1 MSVIY
6 KYLNTINRIY
16 YFLLLIY
23 TVGEYAVTLQKDT
36 TIKLHTLIP
45 AVSRFVS
52 FIFLLCLTFVLSA
65 SKLKLRQEKPLWKCN
80 LILKKL
86 VFKLRIKVWLYTFYI
101 WKDDP
106 YRNIWNKHFLSDSF
120 TKYDYSACL

>member
-1 MSVIY
+1 VSVIY

-65 SKLKLRQEKPLWKCN
+65 SKLKLRQEKPL
-80 LILKKL
+80 
-86 VFKLRIKVWLYTFYI
+86 
-101 WKDDP
+101 
-106 YRNIWNKHFLSDSF
+106 
-120 TKYDYSACL
+120 